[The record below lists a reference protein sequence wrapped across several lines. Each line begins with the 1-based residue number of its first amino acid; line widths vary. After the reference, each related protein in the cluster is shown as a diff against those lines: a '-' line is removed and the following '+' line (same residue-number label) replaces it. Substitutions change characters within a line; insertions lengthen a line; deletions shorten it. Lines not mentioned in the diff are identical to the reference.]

1 MMNYYLKIQKTKL
14 QPQGRHKKGAIGLK
28 HETNILHKQDLH
40 KKRTH
45 NHHEHIVTSYIV
57 TLPD

>member
-1 MMNYYLKIQKTKL
+1 MNYYLKIHKTKL

-28 HETNILHKQDLH
+28 NMKQIILHKQDLH

-45 NHHEHIVTSYIV
+45 NHHEHITSYIV